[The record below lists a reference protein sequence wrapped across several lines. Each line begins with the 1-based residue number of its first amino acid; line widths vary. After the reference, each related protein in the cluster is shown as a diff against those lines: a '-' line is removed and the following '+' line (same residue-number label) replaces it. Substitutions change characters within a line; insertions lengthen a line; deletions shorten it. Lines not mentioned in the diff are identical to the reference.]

1 MAHIIL
7 SITYGQSAFL
17 SIQRT
22 VVVVT
27 VVGRAD
33 VVIPAVV
40 IPAVV
45 IAVDVAVIV
54 DVAMGK
60 LQFLQAPADVDR
72 NVVVT

>member
-1 MAHIIL
+1 M
-7 SITYGQSAFL
+7 
-17 SIQRT
+17 
-22 VVVVT
+22 VVT